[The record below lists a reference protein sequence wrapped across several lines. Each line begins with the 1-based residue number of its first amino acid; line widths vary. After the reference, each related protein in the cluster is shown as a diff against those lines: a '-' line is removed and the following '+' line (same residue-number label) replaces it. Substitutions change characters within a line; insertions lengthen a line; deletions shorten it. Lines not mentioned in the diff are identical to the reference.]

1 MVAATTVLDATTED
15 DNKEEEEEVDLIFG
29 PLVKEEE
36 EEVGPKFADP
46 EMTEDPPVEDPGLGG
61 GRGLRVNKL
70 VVSVRDE
77 LRPDDD

>member
-15 DNKEEEEEVDLIFG
+15 DKEEEEEVDFIFG

-36 EEVGPKFADP
+36 VGPEFADAK
-46 EMTEDPPVEDPGLGG
+46 MTEDPPAEDPGLGG

>member
-15 DNKEEEEEVDLIFG
+15 DKEEEEDVDFIFG

-36 EEVGPKFADP
+36 EEVGPEFADAK
-46 EMTEDPPVEDPGLGG
+46 MTEDPPAEDPGLGG